1 MKRKIILTLSLASLL
16 CLGGLTTISSCG
28 SNTENDDGGGLTERH
43 KVTLQEISGVS
54 ISGLNSEGYA
64 KGDTVTFT
72 LTVSDSTKEI
82 DTVKAGDE
90 TLTATNGSYSFTMG
104 ESDVT
109 IIVTL
114 KDKVSVETTFKVNY
128 ETSQDYSISGLK
140 SEYKEGDTVEFVVDV
155 VNLDKEIDSVTV
167 SDVTDLVAT
176 MDGHYSF
183 VMPAKDVTITVT
195 LKDLSSD
202 IGGAGTAQDPYIIDN
217 KAKLL
222 SLSEKI
228 ASEEMAADGV
238 YSLTSDI
245 DLTGETWSPIGDYEM
260 PFMGTFL
267 GNGHEIKGLSITDF
281 GEGYLLTNQT
291 IKFGGL
297 FGMTYDALIQDLSLV
312 DYSVDA
318 LVYGRDSA
326 VYFGGLVGLAQNTII
341 SEVDVAYSEFTL
353 SSLQNGSSGIYI
365 GGLVGSF
372 YAISET
378 EGVGLFIELQYN
390 HVSGDI
396 HLDTSDGEG
405 IISYVGGIVGETYG
419 YYGSGIVSISNTYY
433 EGDILGGTYIG
444 GIAGNIDY
452 YTSILDAYALGDS
465 LVSEDVDG
473 SYVGGI
479 VGGASEE
486 TFIMNAYASYTTLT
500 APESESYY
508 ESYAGEI
515 YGFGY
520 EDGFSEGYDMYGTG
534 TYNVYFNGAA
544 TVNAQNVVKV
554 GEAGAVNETFFSE
567 TLNFNGD
574 LWDFSSTYPVLK
586 DEKVDSQ
593 IEITLD
599 TKGASSENVV
609 IDATAGGYDAET
621 IGAIN
626 SQELSKENHSF
637 NGFTYDEEGEEFYR
651 WYVPFDNDTTL
662 HAKFTDLT
670 PLLGD
675 YTYECLYYER
685 VTGTGWFKF
694 DEDYFYW
701 INSDYQTM
709 KYEYSLLDNYI
720 IIGECL
726 PSASGEAYGA
736 YESSIFTLNEDGTIT
751 GVDLTDSDAIYTA
764 TPTDTPVT
772 IADYTGNPIL
782 GKWYS
787 GGGEFTLHYDGTV
800 TGKRDS
806 TDYEHNGG
814 FRIVGNTVEVS
825 LFGVLSNTFTYDEA
839 SGAMLGKDGAI
850 ASRTEITSAF
860 MTPNYTLCVYVIGE
874 DTIVVKDNAITDLT
888 VEGTLAEGETVV
900 IDGISYIV
908 EGEMLTPETP
918 DEPDPEPV
926 SGYYG
931 TWKGKVG
938 QNTVTLVLND
948 DGTGSYNDILFT
960 YVEEGENIVTTVE
973 GGSFTLTIIYDEVS
987 QSLDVTYDDGEY
999 QFDGTLT
1006 DFVPAESEETPEAP
1020 AYIGT
1025 WTGVLE
1031 GMNTI
1036 NVTIV
1041 INDDMTGSYNDMSFT
1056 YTVEG
1061 NEISGTTDDGTYE
1074 ITITY
1079 IPETQEVEVHVLDTY
1094 EYYEFDGTLSDYT
1107 PAEGDNS
1114 ETTVESFYGTWKG
1127 EITGR
1132 NTIQVTLVL
1141 KDDFTGTY
1149 NDIEFTF
1156 EVDGN
1161 VITGTDADGLFEL
1174 TLTYDGSSKSLKV
1187 SYYDTDSMNI
1197 FEGTLTDF
1205 TPFN

>member
-1 MKRKIILTLSLASLL
+1 MMT
-16 CLGGLTTISSCG
+16 
-28 SNTENDDGGGLTERH
+28 GGGLTERH

-114 KDKVSVETTFKVNY
+114 KDKGSVETSFKVNY
-128 ETSQDYSISGLK
+128 ATSEDYSISGLK

-176 MDGHYSF
+176 TDGHYSF

-318 LVYGRDSA
+318 LVYGRDSV

-353 SSLQNGSSGIYI
+353 NSLQNGSSGVYI

-372 YAISET
+372 YALSET

-405 IISYVGGIVGETYG
+405 VISYVGGIVGETYG

-479 VGGASEE
+479 VGGASPE

-520 EDGFSEGYDMYGTG
+520 EDGFSEGSDMYGTG
-534 TYNVYFNGAA
+534 AFNVFFKADA
-544 TVNAQNVVKV
+544 TVSAQNVVKV
-554 GEAGAVNETFFSE
+554 GDAATVNETFFSE

-599 TKGASSENVV
+599 TQGASSENVV

-720 IIGECL
+720 LIGECL

-751 GVDLTDSDAIYTA
+751 GVDLIDSDAIYTA

-772 IADYTGNPIL
+772 IADYTGNPLL
-782 GKWYS
+782 GTWYS
-787 GGGEFTLHYDGTV
+787 GGAEFTLLHDGTV
-800 TGKRDS
+800 IGKRDS
-806 TDYEHNGG
+806 KDYEHNGG
-814 FRIVGNTVEVS
+814 FRIVGNTVEVN
-825 LFGVLSNTFTYDEA
+825 LFGVLSNTFTYDEE
-839 SGAMLGKDGAI
+839 SGVMVGKDGAI
-850 ASRTEITSAF
+850 ASRSEITSAF
-860 MTPNYTLCVYVIGE
+860 MTPDYTLCVYVIGE

-926 SGYYG
+926 SSYYG
-931 TWKGKVG
+931 TWTGKVG
-938 QNTVTLVLND
+938 PNTATLVLND
-948 DGTGSYNDILFT
+948 DDTGSYNDSLFT
-960 YVEEGENIVTTVE
+960 YVDDGEKIVATEESGK
-973 GGSFTLTIIYDEVS
+973 FTLTIIYDEVS
-987 QSLDVTYDDGEY
+987 QSLKVTYDDGDY

-1006 DFVPAESEETPEAP
+1006 DFVPAEDEATPEESTF
-1020 AYIGT
+1020 IGT

-1031 GMNTI
+1031 GAQTI
-1036 NVTIV
+1036 DVTIV
-1041 INDDMTGSYNDMSFT
+1041 INDDMTGSYNGMSFT

-1061 NEISGTTDDGTYE
+1061 NKISATTDDGTYE

-1079 IPETQEVEVHVLDTY
+1079 IPETQEIEVHVLDTY

-1107 PAEGDNS
+1107 PAEGDSS
-1114 ETTVESFYGTWKG
+1114 ETTPESFYGTWTGVLEGAQTIDVTIVINDDMTGSYNGMSFTYTVEGNKISATTDDG
-1127 EITGR
+1127 TYEITI
-1132 NTIQVTLVL
+1132 TYIPETQEIEVHVL
-1141 KDDFTGTY
+1141 DTY
-1149 NDIEFTF
+1149 EYYEF
-1156 EVDGN
+1156 D
-1161 VITGTDADGLFEL
+1161 
-1174 TLTYDGSSKSLKV
+1174 
-1187 SYYDTDSMNI
+1187 
-1197 FEGTLTDF
+1197 GTLSDY

>member
-104 ESDVT
+104 ENDVT

-114 KDKVSVETTFKVNY
+114 KDKGGVETSFKVNY
-128 ETSQDYSISGLK
+128 VTSEDYSISGLK

-176 MDGHYSF
+176 TDGHYSF
-183 VMPAKDVTITVT
+183 VMPGKDVTITVT

-318 LVYGRDSA
+318 LVYGRDSV

-353 SSLQNGSSGIYI
+353 SSLQNGSSGVYI

-372 YAISET
+372 YALSET

-500 APESESYY
+500 APQSESYY

-520 EDGFSEGYDMYGTG
+520 EDGFSEGYEMYGTG

-544 TVNAQNVVKV
+544 TVSAQNVVKV
-554 GEAGAVNETFFSE
+554 GEAGTINETFFNE

-599 TKGASSENVV
+599 TQGASSENVV

-720 IIGECL
+720 LIGECL

-772 IADYTGNPIL
+772 IADYTDNPIL
-782 GKWYS
+782 GTWYS
-787 GGGEFTLHYDGTV
+787 GEAEFTLLHDGTV
-800 TGKRDS
+800 IGKRNS

-814 FRIVGNTVEVS
+814 FRIVGNTVEVN
-825 LFGVLSNTFTYDEA
+825 LFGVLSNTFTYDEE
-839 SGAMLGKDGAI
+839 SGVMVGKDGLI
-850 ASRTEITSAF
+850 ASRSEITSAF
-860 MTPNYTLCVYVIGE
+860 MTPDYTLCVYVIGE
-874 DTIVVKDNAITDLT
+874 DTIVVKGNAITDLT

-908 EGEMLTPETP
+908 KGEMLTPETP
-918 DEPDPEPV
+918 EEPDPEPV

-931 TWKGKVG
+931 TWTGKVG

-948 DGTGSYNDILFT
+948 DGTGLYGDALFT
-960 YVEEGENIVTTVE
+960 YVDNGEKIEATAE
-973 GGSFTLTIIYDEVS
+973 DGSFTLTIIYDEVS
-987 QSLDVTYDDGEY
+987 QSLDVTYDDGEF
-999 QFDGTLT
+999 QFEGTLI
-1006 DFVPAESEETPEAP
+1006 DFVPAESEDTPEESTF
-1020 AYIGT
+1020 IGT

-1094 EYYEFDGTLSDYT
+1094 EYYEFNGTLSDYT
-1107 PAEGDNS
+1107 PAEGDSS

-1174 TLTYDGSSKSLKV
+1174 TLTYDESS
-1187 SYYDTDSMNI
+1187 
-1197 FEGTLTDF
+1197 
-1205 TPFN
+1205 